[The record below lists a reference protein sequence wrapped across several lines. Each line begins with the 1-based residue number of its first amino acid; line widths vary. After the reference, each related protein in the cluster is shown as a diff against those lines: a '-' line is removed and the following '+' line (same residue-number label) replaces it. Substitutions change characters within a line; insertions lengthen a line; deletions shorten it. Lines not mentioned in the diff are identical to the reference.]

1 MRHPYWTLRTLA
13 LLTARQIHGISEIR
27 NISTTISILW
37 RNSKPIKNH
46 IPAMIQRICI
56 KSWDSNVNNLSN
68 TCLLASTFSKWLQ
81 NITLWK
87 WHSLHNLSEME
98 GWNKTTMIITNP
110 KSNDR
115 TIKGRPSFTA
125 FSYLSLRCCIP
136 FQVLPKYILSYMT
149 YIYF

>member
-1 MRHPYWTLRTLA
+1 MCDRYMCDRYMVYLKSETLVQLLA
-13 LLTARQIHGISEIR
+13 YCKETR
-27 NISTTISILW
+27 NHW
-37 RNSKPIKNH
+37 KNH

-136 FQVLPKYILSYMT
+136 FQVLPKYILSYMA